1 MTVSHAVFWLGLIS
15 DPNELFNISVFN
27 IPTAFT
33 KYLTY
38 ALILHIVALAA
49 AVLATVFGLLSH
61 ISTLSVWC
69 FPTCFASI
77 CSSVSL
83 IALVF
88 DLVIFYIAKA
98 RIDDVQG
105 ASASIGISV
114 WLVLAAWLCAGLGG
128 CAFGIGRC
136 CVNRRGERSSG
147 DPTKNNYYA
156 GQGQTDD
163 MRLQALRD
171 EQLRKKEQGLPNFQE
186 LERTPL
192 TTDQDE
198 DKYLYE
204 ERPNVRRD
212 GSLVQGVGVGYGR
225 RHGGGSAAG
234 GSQVGYGAGGP
245 GYGGSQ
251 AGYDHLQAPV
261 GVARR
266 DSIVSSTMGPGA
278 AGVGAG
284 GQGVESANQNY
295 DQYYGGNGQNGCELS
310 TAL

>member
-1 MTVSHAVFWLGLIS
+1 VARSRRRYGRHWTGLTP
-15 DPNELFNISVFN
+15 DPNQLFDISVFN
-27 IPTAFT
+27 IPTAIT

-38 ALILHIVALAA
+38 TLILHIVALAA
-49 AVLATVFGLLSH
+49 AALATIFGLLSH

-69 FPTCFASI
+69 FPTCFASVA
-77 CSSVSL
+77 SSVSL
-83 IALVF
+83 LALVF

-98 RIDDVQG
+98 RIDAVDG

-128 CAFGIGRC
+128 CAFGIGKC
-136 CVNRRGERSSG
+136 CINRRGNRESG
-147 DPTKNNYYA
+147 DPSKNNYYA
-156 GQGQTDD
+156 GQNQTDD

-171 EQLRKKEQGLPNFQE
+171 EQIRKKEQGLPSFQE

-225 RHGGGSAAG
+225 RNGGGSGYG
-234 GSQVGYGAGGP
+234 GSQA

-251 AGYDHLQAPV
+251 AGYDHLQAPP

-266 DSIVSSTMGPGA
+266 DSVVSSTMGPGA

-295 DQYYGGNGQNGCELS
+295 DQYYGNGPDGCE
-310 TAL
+310 